1 MNILNVLAEEWAVRA
16 LIASSLVGMMC
27 GVIGSFMVLRN
38 MSLIGDALSHAILPG
53 IFVAFL
59 LVGYS
64 SIGFFVGTLLAAI
77 LSAVAITWIQENVN
91 TKNDA
96 AIGIIFTFM
105 FSLGVI
111 GISFLNNQQGVHLDL
126 KDFLFGTILGV
137 SDEDLFITGIITVYS
152 IVSIIIFY
160 RHLFITTF
168 QPTMAQTMGI
178 SVKMIHYF
186 LMLLLSFAVVTAL
199 RTVGIILVVAM
210 LITPGATALLLT
222 DKLKKVLFLAGLF
235 GLLSAIIGLVT
246 AIMLNTT
253 PGPAMCVIATLF
265 YFLAVFLSPSK
276 GLLFKLIRKR
286 SQNAQIE
293 KEDIIKYIFKMPQ
306 EQNVA
311 LSTISQDIN
320 MSKNKLL
327 KHIKSLQN
335 EGLLLTITLNQR
347 PQLTAKG
354 EIAAEKLVRAHRLWE
369 TFLVK
374 KVGLNDT
381 DIHEDAEKYEHLLSP
396 EILDQLD
403 AKLGFPTID
412 PHGSPIP
419 GKIISALNPLLN
431 LKLRARAKISE
442 KQINTEV
449 SGRLWEMGLSPNTNF
464 QIIDIDKT
472 IVKIKVNNKNF
483 EIPASLAEK
492 INVN

>member
-1 MNILNVLAEEWAVRA
+1 MEILSVLTEEWAVRA

-59 LVGYS
+59 IAGYNS
-64 SIGFFVGTLLAAI
+64 FGFFIGTLIAAI
-77 LSAVAITWIQENVN
+77 LSAMAITWIQENVN

-137 SDEDLFITGIITVYS
+137 SDEDIIITAIITAYSLIS
-152 IVSIIIFY
+152 IVIFY

-222 DKLKKVLFLAGLF
+222 DKLKKVLFLAGLV
-235 GLLSAIIGLVT
+235 GLLSTILGLIFAID
-246 AIMLNTT
+246 LNTT
-253 PGPAMCVIATLF
+253 PGPAMCVVATLF
-265 YFLAVFLSPSK
+265 YFLAVFFSPSK
-276 GLLFKLIRKR
+276 GLLFKYLRKH
-286 SQNAQIE
+286 SQKIQIE
-293 KEDIIKYIFKMPQ
+293 KEDIIKYLYKLPKETMISVSDISS
-306 EQNVA
+306 ELL
-311 LSTISQDIN
+311 LSQYRV
-320 MSKNKLL
+320 K
-327 KHIKSLQN
+327 KHIKSLQEN
-335 EGLLLTITLNQR
+335 GLILSKPNDHR
-347 PQLTAKG
+347 PELTAKG
-354 EIAAEKLVRAHRLWE
+354 KIAGEKLVRAHRLWE
-369 TFLVK
+369 TFLVD

-403 AKLGFPTID
+403 VKLGFPTTD

-419 GKIISALNPLLN
+419 GKIQSALNPMLR
-431 LKLRARAKISE
+431 LKPKSRGKISIN
-442 KQINTEV
+442 QINTDVE
-449 SGRLWEMGLSPNTNF
+449 GKLWELGLSANTVF
-464 QIIDIDKT
+464 QIVDIDQSL
-472 IVKIKVNNKNF
+472 VRIKVDNNLYD
-483 EIPASLAEK
+483 IPASLAEK